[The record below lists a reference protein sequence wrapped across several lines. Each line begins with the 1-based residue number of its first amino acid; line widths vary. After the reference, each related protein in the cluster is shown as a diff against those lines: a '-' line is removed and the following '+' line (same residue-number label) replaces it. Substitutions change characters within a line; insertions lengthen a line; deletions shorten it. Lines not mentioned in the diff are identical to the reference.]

1 MAKTVLSPSP
11 TGSLLSQP
19 GVLLPPAPH
28 RAAPAAAEW
37 FLPGGPAPYSRTRT
51 CTFWGV
57 VASYRDAR
65 RRTW

>member
-1 MAKTVLSPSP
+1 MAETVLSPSP

-19 GVLLPPAPH
+19 CVLLPPVPH
-28 RAAPAAAEW
+28 RAAPAAVEW
-37 FLPGGPAPYSRTRT
+37 FLPGGPAAYSRTRT